1 MATAADEDDEKKKQ
15 AIIKAFFDGVQY
27 DSEHPEVREK
37 LEAAGDDVQKVTAI
51 SQDLKRSLHIFKF
64 WNEARERGIHPHTE
78 IANHVLGVV
87 EEIAF
92 KDGAWLLTCGLSDG
106 HGIVLNHQGRSA
118 GNVDPPVPEHAKIVC
133 DAVRDMVADIPLGD
147 VPSGPGDLRTGLET
161 SDRRYYVLT
170 PGGVRVVIKPK
181 DDNSFS
187 ELGAQMH
194 QLFLATTGQIE
205 DDKAK
210 EASKGTSAGGAA
222 VLQQTEPPAPVPVD
236 FETDDLTL
244 DMLPWP
250 AQRFLEELRT
260 QLEADASLAQR
271 DAQRNDRR
279 STVSVLRVKGAGGG
293 SSNRGRLAASCN
305 GRYERD
311 GEENGYPLY
320 RQTSGSGIIYWAG
333 RWRMNPFGGHEN
345 ATKSWIY
352 SIRGE
357 SHSPPDGQWTN
368 EGYDKDDVLPAP
380 VVAYEGN
387 EQRSLTPATTL
398 NMIFEGNDGTGK
410 ADTVRHVATI
420 CHEFGRLANPDH
432 VLVADAEQL
441 LINRHDLSRVLGA
454 AKGGV
459 LFVDHAARL
468 LGEQYVPMGG
478 RVVLR
483 AIFEELGRLTNATPP
498 TVCILGCMPNM
509 RTKLENAHPFV
520 STLFPHFLS
529 LPDYTPPQLAA
540 LTSHL
545 ALLRGMELSRDCADG
560 DALARL
566 IGDAAVG
573 ASVQRGNAHLAK
585 QLLSRAIQEQRL
597 RRPAPEEAH
606 VLSLADFDAAVGRHV
621 QRAARPTDA
630 ILDEV
635 RAIEGL
641 PQVKEFV
648 EGLHAITHVQAARL
662 KLGLPVAERAPA
674 LHMVFKGNPGT
685 GKTTIARLLAELLR
699 SEGLLKRGQ
708 LVQVKRGDLVSG
720 YVGGTAIKTQ
730 EVVDSA
736 IGGVLFLDE
745 AYSLVNSDRGTGWR
759 DKFGEEALTVLLEA
773 MELHRDELVVIFAGY
788 NSDMERLLDTNPG
801 LRSRFPHLL
810 HFEDYQPDELL
821 RILTNTFVAP
831 AGYDLEA
838 DAADKCRIAI
848 EELAH
853 RHGGKVPGN
862 GRAMRNLAHEM
873 FRKQAKRLTDVGA
886 SALEDPAVLR
896 RIEAQDVP
904 SPSAGAKDDGL
915 DVIRRYTL

>member
-1 MATAADEDDEKKKQ
+1 M
-15 AIIKAFFDGVQY
+15 
-27 DSEHPEVREK
+27 
-37 LEAAGDDVQKVTAI
+37 
-51 SQDLKRSLHIFKF
+51 
-64 WNEARERGIHPHTE
+64 
-78 IANHVLGVV
+78 
-87 EEIAF
+87 
-92 KDGAWLLTCGLSDG
+92 
-106 HGIVLNHQGRSA
+106 
-118 GNVDPPVPEHAKIVC
+118 
-133 DAVRDMVADIPLGD
+133 RDMVADIPLGD

-260 QLEADASLAQR
+260 QLEADARWRSATPSATI
-271 DAQRNDRR
+271 DAPQSGAPRQCRRRQLQDR
-279 STVSVLRVKGAGGG
+279 S
-293 SSNRGRLAASCN
+293 LAASCN

-345 ATKSWIY
+345 AMKTWIY

-398 NMIFEGNDGTGK
+398 NMNFEGNDGTGK

-459 LFVDHAARL
+459 PCRPRGASARRAVRADGRPRRAACDLRRARPADERDAADRLHPRVHAEHAA
-468 LGEQYVPMGG
+468 
-478 RVVLR
+478 
-483 AIFEELGRLTNATPP
+483 
-498 TVCILGCMPNM
+498 
-509 RTKLENAHPFV
+509 KLENAHLFV

-545 ALLRGMELSRDCADG
+545 ALLRGMELCDCADG

-566 IGDAAVG
+566 IGTPP
-573 ASVQRGNAHLAK
+573 S
-585 QLLSRAIQEQRL
+585 
-597 RRPAPEEAH
+597 
-606 VLSLADFDAAVGRHV
+606 
-621 QRAARPTDA
+621 
-630 ILDEV
+630 
-635 RAIEGL
+635 
-641 PQVKEFV
+641 
-648 EGLHAITHVQAARL
+648 
-662 KLGLPVAERAPA
+662 APA
-674 LHMVFKGNPGT
+674 F
-685 GKTTIARLLAELLR
+685 
-699 SEGLLKRGQ
+699 
-708 LVQVKRGDLVSG
+708 
-720 YVGGTAIKTQ
+720 
-730 EVVDSA
+730 
-736 IGGVLFLDE
+736 
-745 AYSLVNSDRGTGWR
+745 
-759 DKFGEEALTVLLEA
+759 
-773 MELHRDELVVIFAGY
+773 
-788 NSDMERLLDTNPG
+788 
-801 LRSRFPHLL
+801 
-810 HFEDYQPDELL
+810 
-821 RILTNTFVAP
+821 
-831 AGYDLEA
+831 
-838 DAADKCRIAI
+838 
-848 EELAH
+848 
-853 RHGGKVPGN
+853 
-862 GRAMRNLAHEM
+862 
-873 FRKQAKRLTDVGA
+873 
-886 SALEDPAVLR
+886 
-896 RIEAQDVP
+896 
-904 SPSAGAKDDGL
+904 SAG
-915 DVIRRYTL
+915 THTSQSSS